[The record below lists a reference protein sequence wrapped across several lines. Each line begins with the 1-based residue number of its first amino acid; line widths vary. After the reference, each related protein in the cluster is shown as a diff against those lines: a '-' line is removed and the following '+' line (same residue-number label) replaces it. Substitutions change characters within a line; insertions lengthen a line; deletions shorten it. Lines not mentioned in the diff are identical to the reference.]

1 MELRQPLSNVQE
13 EILKLYS
20 LNLTQEELAELKT
33 LLGKYYAMKA
43 TKEAD
48 RIWDKEQFSDD
59 TMDQW
64 LNAE

>member
-1 MELRQPLSNVQE
+1 MELQQPLSNVQE

-20 LNLTQEELAELKT
+20 LDLSPEELTELKT

-43 TKEAD
+43 SKEAD
-48 RIWDKEQFSDD
+48 RIWKKEQFSDD

>member
-1 MELRQPLSNVQE
+1 MELQQPLSNVQE

-20 LNLTQEELAELKT
+20 LDLSPEELTELKT

-43 TKEAD
+43 SKEAD
-48 RIWDKEQFSDD
+48 RIWEKEQFSDD